1 LRLDRY
7 LGRESAVLLSD
18 MYCSTWRPPRRTA
31 FAGRLGL
38 LFCLLV
44 LAFGVSAGP
53 AAAYSCGATSSPR
66 TLAGHVSGHRS
77 GRSLRFAP
85 PQKKDCDPPPP
96 RTTRRGN
103 ADPMSFVFFMG
114 IVIAFVAVPLAL
126 SRREELARE

>member
-1 LRLDRY
+1 
-7 LGRESAVLLSD
+7 
-18 MYCSTWRPPRRTA
+18 MYCGSSWRPPRRTA

-53 AAAYSCGATSSPR
+53 AGAYSCGATSPSR
-66 TLAGHVSGHRS
+66 TLAGH
-77 GRSLRFAP
+77 LA
-85 PQKKDCDPPPP
+85 QKKDCDQEQP

-114 IVIAFVAVPLAL
+114 VVIAFVVVPLAL
-126 SRREELARE
+126 SRREEHSPE